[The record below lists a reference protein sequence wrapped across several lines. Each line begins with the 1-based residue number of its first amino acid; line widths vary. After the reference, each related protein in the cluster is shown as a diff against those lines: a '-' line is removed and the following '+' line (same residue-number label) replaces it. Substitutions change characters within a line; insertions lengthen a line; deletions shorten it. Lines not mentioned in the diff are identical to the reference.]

1 MVEDLYLKKKGRRK
15 PGERVEF
22 VDEIVDAAVT
32 SKSWETGEEEEEA
45 EIERSK
51 TPVENNVV

>member
-1 MVEDLYLKKKGRRK
+1 MHVVEIKLREKQYPCMNSKCKNCGRRFIFKKKGRRK

-32 SKSWETGEEEEEA
+32 SKS
-45 EIERSK
+45 
-51 TPVENNVV
+51 